1 MQIVRNRSSHAH
13 ESAGGCS
20 EAMLMARD
28 RAVTQ
33 HRYTAVKRHGNTA
46 VKQYRNNVVAVLV
59 ATALVVCDGYKSRQA
74 STRLYDSSILSGPV
88 PSREQ
93 GFFFVDAADVTCIYS
108 IRTYMARLHLQ
119 PAVAENLL
127 ARGETPRTFE
137 TLSCLSLS

>member
-33 HRYTAVKRHGNTA
+33 YRNTA
-46 VKQYRNNVVAVLV
+46 VKQYRNNAVAVLV

-108 IRTYMARLHLQ
+108 IRTYMAALHFR

-127 ARGETPRTFE
+127 AR
-137 TLSCLSLS
+137 